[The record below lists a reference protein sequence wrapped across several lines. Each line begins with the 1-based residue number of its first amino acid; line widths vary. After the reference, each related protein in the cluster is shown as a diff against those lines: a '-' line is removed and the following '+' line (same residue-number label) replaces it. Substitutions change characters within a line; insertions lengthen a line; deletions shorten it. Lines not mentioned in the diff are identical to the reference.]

1 MWTMIPSLQHTVDA
15 LADVFTRPSYATCC
29 QLLLAWV
36 LCLGKRTLLRVGET
50 SHPETPPDHSQRH
63 DLDGYYN
70 FFERSSW
77 RPGVLAQR
85 VGLLILRSLKFT
97 GLVTLLVDDTLTHK
111 AGKSVWGLGWFRD
124 AVASTRKRVAT
135 ASGHNWVVIA
145 IAFRNPLT
153 SMPVL
158 ALPLLARLHQPGKGQ
173 PSCPTLA
180 REMLLEVLEWFPRY
194 RFTLVG
200 DGAYACKE
208 LLADLPEQRVH
219 FVGRMRG
226 DAAVYDPKPARA
238 KKGKRGRKAQKGPRL
253 PKPREAARKA
263 DRKRTQEGG
272 WLWQKVSVN
281 VYGKE
286 RELRAVRYEAVWP
299 RVLGLKRIA
308 IVVVRDPS
316 GQMED
321 IYLFTTDLQASLGWV
336 IVQFAWRWSIEV
348 LFRASK
354 QVMDIEAPQHWCQE
368 SVEKVAPWVWSMQ
381 SVIMVW
387 YLTGGQ
393 QLPEAAELR
402 QRMGPW
408 DSEWSLRHMVQVL
421 QRAVLNATINPNSA
435 DQTQLREMV
444 QTLQNWALLAA

>member
-1 MWTMIPSLQHTVDA
+1 MIPSLQHTVDA
-15 LADVFTRPSYATCC
+15 LANAFTRPSFATCC
-29 QLLLAWV
+29 QFLLAWV

-50 SHPETPPDHSQRH
+50 SHPELPPDHSQRH
-63 DLDGYYN
+63 SLDGYYN
-70 FFERSSW
+70 FFERSAWS
-77 RPGVLAQR
+77 PTVLAQR
-85 VGLLILRSLKFT
+85 IGLLILTSLSFT

-111 AGKSVWGLGWFRD
+111 VGKCAWGLGWFRD

-135 ASGHNWVVIA
+135 ACGHNWVVLA

-153 SMPVL
+153 GMPVL
-158 ALPLLARLHQPGKGQ
+158 ALPLLARLHRPGKGQ
-173 PSCPTLA
+173 PGCASLA
-180 REMLLEVLEWFPRY
+180 RQMLLEVLEWFPKRC
-194 RFTLVG
+194 FTLVG

-208 LLADLPEQRVH
+208 LLAELPQRVT

-226 DAAVYDPKPARA
+226 DAAVYDAKPPKVN
-238 KKGKRGRKAQKGPRL
+238 KSKRGRKAKKGPRL

-263 DRKRTQEGG
+263 DRQRTAEGN
-272 WLWQKVSVN
+272 WQWQGVSVC
-281 VYGKE
+281 VYGKQ
-286 RELRAVRYEAVWP
+286 RELQAVRYEAVWP
-299 RVLGLKRIA
+299 RVLGLRPIQ

-321 IYLFTTDLQASLGWV
+321 IYLFTTDLQASLEWV

-354 QVMDIEAPQHWCQE
+354 QVLDIEAPQHWCME
-368 SVEKVAPWVWSMQ
+368 SVKKVAPWVWGMQ

-387 YLTGGQ
+387 YLTAGQ
-393 QLPEAAELR
+393 HAPEAEDLR

-408 DSEWSLRHMVQVL
+408 DSEWSLRHMIQVL
-421 QRAVLNATINPNSA
+421 QRAILNATINPNST
-435 DQTQLREMV
+435 DQAQLREMV